1 MGTLDGFLSRLTS
14 PHWLP
19 YVIVGLGLPV
29 GLVLVFR
36 APLPWPGANLWLGGL
51 LLAVAVGATLQ
62 LIARDSGPGGRR
74 PDF

>member
-1 MGTLDGFLSRLTS
+1 MDALDGLLGRLTA

-19 YVIVGLGLPV
+19 YVLVGLGLPT

-36 APLPWPGANLWLGGL
+36 APLPWPGVNLWLGGS
-51 LLAVAVGATLQ
+51 LLAVALGATVH
-62 LIARDSGPGGRR
+62 LIARDGGPGGRR